1 MKPDRELLEE
11 ALDTFKRLRHWTDP
25 DYYREHVMPTVNK
38 LKDHLAFVETKQWQ
52 QDRKNAYAKH
62 NPEPDELRTVPS
74 RLIESSTNF
83 GVFNSAVLRPSC
95 KKHPDAP
102 HGKIEELSSALD
114 RYVCRCEFW
123 EETK

>member
-11 ALDTFKRLRHWTDP
+11 ALDTFKKLRHWVDP
-25 DYYREHVMPTVNK
+25 DYYREHVMPTINK
-38 LKDHLAFVETKQWQ
+38 LKNHLAFVETKQWQ

-62 NPEPDELRTVPS
+62 NPGPDELRTVPS
-74 RLIESSTNF
+74 RLIESATNF